1 METITDGHK
10 GEHSS
15 VARAAKIITNGH
27 KGEHSG
33 VARAAPPSFGS
44 SCNRCSSGMAEETK
58 KRKIVLLNLNA

>member
-15 VARAAKIITNGH
+15 VARAAKIITNGQ

-33 VARAAPPSFGS
+33 VARATPPPPFGG

-58 KRKIVLLNLNA
+58 